1 MGTQRNEIQAP
12 WAILDKSAVWSRPD
26 SDWIYSTRISFID
39 NLQNKSLKY
48 KWKNYTQGYYW
59 FAKTFLNLIFIWY
72 HMSKS
77 ITIVTALTSGANLNM
92 VGAYYAVSLYT
103 NKSVFRYVN
112 TYCILFSN
120 GNMTE
125 LTGNTT
131 ATLVLYTL

>member
-1 MGTQRNEIQAP
+1 
-12 WAILDKSAVWSRPD
+12 
-26 SDWIYSTRISFID
+26 
-39 NLQNKSLKY
+39 
-48 KWKNYTQGYYW
+48 
-59 FAKTFLNLIFIWY
+59 
-72 HMSKS
+72 MSKS

-112 TYCILFSN
+112 TYFILFSN

-131 ATLVLYTL
+131 AMLVLYTL

>member
-1 MGTQRNEIQAP
+1 
-12 WAILDKSAVWSRPD
+12 
-26 SDWIYSTRISFID
+26 
-39 NLQNKSLKY
+39 
-48 KWKNYTQGYYW
+48 
-59 FAKTFLNLIFIWY
+59 
-72 HMSKS
+72 
-77 ITIVTALTSGANLNM
+77 M

-131 ATLVLYTL
+131 AMPSIPKPLFQVYKKNSYKIEPIEITIKCDRP

>member
-1 MGTQRNEIQAP
+1 
-12 WAILDKSAVWSRPD
+12 
-26 SDWIYSTRISFID
+26 
-39 NLQNKSLKY
+39 
-48 KWKNYTQGYYW
+48 
-59 FAKTFLNLIFIWY
+59 
-72 HMSKS
+72 MSKS

-112 TYCILFSN
+112 TSTYCILFSN

>member
-1 MGTQRNEIQAP
+1 
-12 WAILDKSAVWSRPD
+12 
-26 SDWIYSTRISFID
+26 
-39 NLQNKSLKY
+39 
-48 KWKNYTQGYYW
+48 
-59 FAKTFLNLIFIWY
+59 
-72 HMSKS
+72 MSKS
-77 ITIVTALTSGANLNM
+77 ITIVLTSGANLNM

-112 TYCILFSN
+112 TNCILFSN

>member
-1 MGTQRNEIQAP
+1 MKKLYTGLLLIRQNIF
-12 WAILDKSAVWSRPD
+12 KSD
-26 SDWIYSTRISFID
+26 FLFDTTCQ
-39 NLQNKSLKY
+39 NLLRS
-48 KWKNYTQGYYW
+48 
-59 FAKTFLNLIFIWY
+59 
-72 HMSKS
+72 
-77 ITIVTALTSGANLNM
+77 TSGANLNM

-125 LTGNTT
+125 LTGNTI